1 MATTRLGQL
10 DVALAARPDAAGLQE
25 RGSILAVS
33 EGLIQHATY
42 FDAGAPG

>member
-10 DVALAARPDAAGLQE
+10 DGALAARPDAAGLQV
-25 RGSILAVS
+25 RGSILAIS

-42 FDAGAPG
+42 FDAGVPG